1 MPRSAGW
8 RRLLA
13 RCRRNRPRMRQDEFH
28 WPLSTRIHLFFHLH
42 LSVSPRWY
50 TGYLPVP
57 APVLSM
63 SCHWLSLAFAA
74 EPSAPAQNKLRFKF
88 PDKLSRASLG
98 KRSAFAK

>member
-1 MPRSAGW
+1 
-8 RRLLA
+8 
-13 RCRRNRPRMRQDEFH
+13 MRQDEFH
-28 WPLSTRIHLFFHLH
+28 LPLSTRIHLFPASFRL
-42 LSVSPRWY
+42 